1 MLDNPIVKCIN
12 KLMQNKNIERKQ
24 MSKIRMNT
32 EFRNKILNRY
42 VDHAE
47 KENTQEREAYNQARE
62 KVDELYPKAFELAK
76 TVVGR
81 AYPQEDVATCKSL
94 KAKYGQPLD
103 VVAKDKC
110 FYFSYAKDQ
119 LEEDEDEDDRQVS
132 EHFDFGLFGECE
144 SSNNYHNESGKR
156 FAYAYKREELKEKD
170 CNADILA
177 QQNEKDD
184 NPYKTKHIEA
194 NDKALGYSRYNSY
207 NSENDNNV
215 GITRQFDSQ
224 FFLDIIGTSHCRS
237 RTIACTKEEFVVF
250 KMLKLAKSNVITC
263 HQKWIDSIEKQKQ
276 AMKTGLKAYRYLS
289 EGVEL
294 MKELGIEIDEA
305 ELVRCNSTGLTIYNP
320 VNLASMIKGM
330 KNTTMTREQKI
341 AFRKEYEAQN
351 KLN

>member
-1 MLDNPIVKCIN
+1 
-12 KLMQNKNIERKQ
+12 

-42 VDHAE
+42 VESAE
-47 KENTQEREAYNQARE
+47 NENTQEREAYLGARE
-62 KVDELYPKAFELAK
+62 KVDSIYPKAFELAK
-76 TVVGR
+76 LVVGR
-81 AYPQEDVATCKSL
+81 AYPSDDVATCKSL

-119 LEEDEDEDDRQVS
+119 LEEDEDERDRKVS
-132 EHFDFGLFGECE
+132 EHFDFGLFG
-144 SSNNYHNESGKR
+144 SLDNSDYSGSDTGKQ
-156 FAYAYKREELKEKD
+156 FAYAYKREELKAKD
-170 CNADILA
+170 CNPDILA
-177 QQNEKDD
+177 QQNGKDD
-184 NPYKTKHIEA
+184 NPHKTKHIDA
-194 NDKALGYSRYNSY
+194 NNKALGYSNYSSY
-207 NSENDNNV
+207 NSDDDNSV
-215 GITRQFDSQ
+215 GITREFDSQ
-224 FFLDIIGTSHCRS
+224 FYLDIIGTSHCRS
-237 RTIACTKEEFVVF
+237 RTIACTREEFLVF
-250 KMLKLAKSNVITC
+250 KMLKQAKSNVITC

-294 MKELGIEIDEA
+294 MKELGVEIDEA

-341 AFRKEYEAQN
+341 AIRKEYEAQN
-351 KLN
+351 KIN

>member
-1 MLDNPIVKCIN
+1 
-12 KLMQNKNIERKQ
+12 

-42 VDHAE
+42 GESAE
-47 KENTQEREAYNQARE
+47 QEMTQEKDAFNDARE

-76 TVVGR
+76 EVVSR
-81 AYPQEDVATCKSL
+81 AYPPEDVATCKSL
-94 KAKYGQPLD
+94 KQKYGSPLD

-119 LEEDEDEDDRQVS
+119 DEIDQDEERNEANDTVS
-132 EHFDFGLFGECE
+132 EHFDFGLFGSCGNSEYSDE
-144 SSNNYHNESGKR
+144 TGKQ
-156 FAYAYKREELKEKD
+156 FAYAYKREELKAKD

-177 QQNEKDD
+177 QQNGKDD
-184 NPYKTKHIEA
+184 NPHKTKHIEA
-194 NDKALGYSRYNSY
+194 NDKALGYSRYSSY
-207 NSENDNNV
+207 NSEDDNSV
-215 GITRQFDSQ
+215 GMTREFDSQ
-224 FFLDIIGTSHCRS
+224 FYLDIIGTSHCRS
-237 RTIACTKEEFVVF
+237 RTIACTQHEFEVF
-250 KMLKLAKSNVITC
+250 KMLKQAKANVITC

-341 AFRKEYEAQN
+341 AIRKQYESEGKIN
-351 KLN
+351 

>member
-1 MLDNPIVKCIN
+1 
-12 KLMQNKNIERKQ
+12 

-42 VDHAE
+42 GESAE
-47 KENTQEREAYNQARE
+47 QEMTQEKDAFNDARE

-76 TVVGR
+76 EVVSR
-81 AYPQEDVATCKSL
+81 AYPPEDVATCKSL
-94 KAKYGQPLD
+94 KQKYGSPLD

-119 LEEDEDEDDRQVS
+119 DEIDQDEERNEANDTVS
-132 EHFDFGLFGECE
+132 EHFDFGLFGSTGTSEYGDE
-144 SSNNYHNESGKR
+144 TGKQ
-156 FAYAYKREELKEKD
+156 FAYAYKRDELKAKD
-170 CNADILA
+170 CNPDIFA
-177 QQNEKDD
+177 QQNGKDD
-184 NPYKTKHIEA
+184 NPHKTKHIDA
-194 NDKALGYSRYNSY
+194 NDKALGYTRYSRYNSD
-207 NSENDNNV
+207 NDNSV
-215 GITRQFDSQ
+215 GITREFDSQ
-224 FFLDIIGTSHCRS
+224 FYLDIIGTSHCRS
-237 RTIACTKEEFVVF
+237 RTIACTKEEFQVF
-250 KMLKLAKSNVITC
+250 KMLKLAKANVITC
-263 HQKWIDSIEKQKQ
+263 HQKWIDSLEKQKQ

-341 AFRKEYEAQN
+341 AFRKEYEKKQN
-351 KLN
+351 NLN

>member
-1 MLDNPIVKCIN
+1 
-12 KLMQNKNIERKQ
+12 MQNKKESENK

-42 VDHAE
+42 VESAE
-47 KENTQEREAYNQARE
+47 NENTQEREAYLDARE
-62 KVDELYPKAFELAK
+62 KVDELYPISFELAK
-76 TVVGR
+76 VVLER

-94 KAKYGQPLD
+94 KQKYGSPLD

-119 LEEDEDEDDRQVS
+119 DEIDQDEERNEANDTVS
-132 EHFDFGLFGECE
+132 EHFDFGLFGSTGTSEYNDE
-144 SSNNYHNESGKR
+144 TGKQ
-156 FAYAYKREELKEKD
+156 FAYAYKREELKAKD
-170 CNADILA
+170 CNPDILA
-177 QQNEKDD
+177 QQNGKED
-184 NPYKTKHIEA
+184 NPHKTKHIEA
-194 NDKALGYSRYNSY
+194 NNKALGYSHYSSY
-207 NSENDNNV
+207 NSDDDNNV
-215 GITRQFDSQ
+215 GMTREFDSQ
-224 FFLDIIGTSHCRS
+224 FYLDIIGTSHCRS
-237 RTIACTKEEFVVF
+237 RTIACTKEEFQVF
-250 KMLKLAKSNVITC
+250 KMWKQAKANVITC
-263 HQKWIDSIEKQKQ
+263 HQKWIDSLEKQKQ

-341 AFRKEYEAQN
+341 AIRKEYEKQN
-351 KLN
+351 NLN